1 MDYQTIQTTIYK
13 LLNIRELMSFP
24 QNWCQGEGP
33 DGNAHGLSEAFHA
46 VGVDTSRYQK
56 YINDAGEY
64 SGSLERGKIPE
75 PAWFV
80 REAMNK
86 IAPEFEGLIYK
97 WNDAPGRTHG
107 EVTNLIASAIE
118 LAKEERQQLFDA
130 DEQFDTSNLALDR
143 WGETDGSRLC
153 AMSALSKILGYE
165 RLTDM
170 PWEVDPAL
178 AALVNLL
185 NDRATDRSRQLLA
198 SRLTCIPFSGHTNLT
213 SLISRVFFPN
223 VMIDYGYIDE
233 VKALD
238 GCEGRAAF
246 VDFYEYLSERFTKPD
261 GTGPLATGCVTLFAA
276 LNTADPVKRDLLAVT
291 AASQIVG
298 FEEGH
303 WWLGLLR
310 VLDYVVGIADQSS
323 MGEAQAKNLY
333 DECFASPR
341 VFAAETAD
349 KAEEA
354 RSRLNRRKDYERE
367 GIKVRYFPALLE
379 KFPDQLDEIS
389 LRILEEV
396 KEIGQPDIELHRF
409 KYADVEII
417 ITTFWDEL
425 YSVVN
430 ADADLVAYQEIAGE
444 FDLDGDG
451 QTTPILLPIPAS
463 EAKTIH

>member
-1 MDYQTIQTTIYK
+1 MDYQAIQTTIYK

-24 QNWCQGEGP
+24 QNWCQGDDP

-46 VGVDTSRYQK
+46 VGVDTSMYRQ

-64 SGSLERGKIPE
+64 SGSLERGQIPE

-97 WNDAPGRTHG
+97 WNDAPGRTHE
-107 EVTNLIASAIE
+107 EVTNLIASAID

-130 DEQFDTSNLALDR
+130 DEMYDTSNLALDR

-165 RLTDM
+165 TLTDM

-198 SRLTCIPFSGHTNLT
+198 SRLTSIPFSGHTNLM

-223 VMIDYGYIDE
+223 VMIDYGYTDE
-233 VKALD
+233 AMALD

-246 VDFYEYLSERFTKPD
+246 ADFYEYLSERFTEPD

-276 LNTADPVKRDLLAVT
+276 LNTADPIKQDLLAVT

-303 WWLGLLR
+303 WWIGLLHI
-310 VLDYVVGIADQSS
+310 LDYIVGIADQPSA
-323 MGEAQAKNLY
+323 GKAEANNLF

-349 KAEEA
+349 KQEEA
-354 RSRLNRRKDYERE
+354 RSQLNKRKDYERE

-379 KFPDQLDEIS
+379 KFPDQLDEIAQ
-389 LRILEEV
+389 RILQEI

-409 KYADVEII
+409 GYDGEEII

-425 YSVVN
+425 YNTVN
-430 ADADLVAYQEIAGE
+430 ADADLVAYQEVAGE
-444 FDLDGDG
+444 LDLDGDG

-463 EAKTIH
+463 EARTIH